1 MSYRREFEIAFVG
14 LKPGIHNLSF
24 LIEDKFF
31 EPYQT
36 QDFNNCKAT
45 VKLELDKKSS
55 FMMLK
60 FDIDGTAEVVCDRC
74 GNSIVLQLWDEFNM
88 IVKLVEE
95 PDIMN
100 HQEEDPDVFYIG
112 RNETHLHISDWIYE
126 FINLSI
132 PLQKICGEDEKGH
145 SLCNK
150 EVIKK
155 LNEMKTES
163 SSSHETIW
171 KGLEKFKKLD
181 N

>member
-14 LKPGIHNLSF
+14 LKPGVHNYSF

-36 QDFNNCKAT
+36 QDFNNCNT
-45 VKLELDKKSS
+45 NIKLELDKKSS

-60 FDIDGTAEVVCDRC
+60 FDVDGIVDGICDRC
-74 GNSIVLQLWDEFNM
+74 GNTLSMQLWDEFNM

-95 PDIMN
+95 PEVMN

-112 RNETHLHISDWIYE
+112 KGETHLHISDWIYE
-126 FINLSI
+126 FISLSI
-132 PLQKICGEDEKGH
+132 PLQKKCGEDEKGN

-150 EVIKK
+150 EVLKK
-155 LNEMKTES
+155 LNEMNKDS
-163 SSSHETIW
+163 SASHETIW
-171 KGLEKFKKLD
+171 KGLEQFKKLD
-181 N
+181 K